1 MKICVIGSINY
12 DRVILPDSEKRLVS
26 LRLTS
31 LREGLGGIV
40 YNVLPLSFLFKEE
53 ATIYPITSIGEDRK
67 DELFNLLKPYKNV
80 DVTGIKINPAG
91 TNLTQLFYRRG
102 GQRDEILTLNV
113 GGQGFEPLHYEDVAP
128 YLDADIILINFITGM
143 DLTLET
149 IKKIRKNSTA
159 WLIFDVHSLTL
170 GIDSKGKRYPTPVKN
185 WHSWVSN
192 FDAIQVNEQELNM
205 LVNKMVR
212 FRKRDFMK
220 VATKILKQGPKVLL
234 VTYSSRCSRVVYR
247 GENEYQYMRLP
258 VVRLREP
265 IDPTGCGDVFTAGF
279 IYGYAKYKDIPLA
292 TETATYLASLKCG
305 AKTWQE
311 FFEKVSR
318 DM

>member
-12 DRVILPDSEKRLVS
+12 DQIILSDSKR
-26 LRLTS
+26 RK
-31 LREGLGGIV
+31 RLGGII
-40 YNVLPLSFLFKEE
+40 YNVLPLAYLFKEE
-53 ATIYPITSIGEDRK
+53 ATIQPITEIGEERK
-67 DELFNLLKPYKNV
+67 NQLFNLLKPHKNI
-80 DVTGIKINPAG
+80 DVAGIKLNPAG
-91 TNLTQLFYRRG
+91 TNLTNLFYRRG
-102 GQRDEILTLNV
+102 GQRDEILNLKSKQIT
-113 GGQGFEPLHYEDVAP
+113 YEDVAP

-149 IKKIRKNSTA
+149 IKKIRANSTA

-170 GIDSKGKRYPTPVKN
+170 GIDSKGKRYPQPVKKWHN
-185 WHSWVSN
+185 WVEN

-220 VATKILKQGPKVLL
+220 IATKILNQGPKILL
-234 VTYSSRCSRVVYR
+234 VTYGSRGTRVVYR
-247 GENEYQYMRLP
+247 GENEYLYKLLP
-258 VVRLREP
+258 VVQKREA

-292 TETATYLASLKCG
+292 VEIATCLASLKCDS
-305 AKTWQE
+305 KTWVE
-311 FFEKVSR
+311 FFKQVDRLKGERLKV
-318 DM
+318 